1 MKKRM
6 CSLKTDTDLSLVEQ
20 VNLEKEMGTYF
31 VCFTTVKELKVFWVV
46 VDKDISQCNLKYFCL
61 FGLAAY
67 FQLHRFCW

>member
-1 MKKRM
+1 M

-31 VCFTTVKELKVFWVV
+31 VRFTTVKVKVFWAV
-46 VDKDISQCNLKYFCL
+46 VDRVISQRNLKYSWL

-67 FQLHRFCW
+67 FQVHQCCW